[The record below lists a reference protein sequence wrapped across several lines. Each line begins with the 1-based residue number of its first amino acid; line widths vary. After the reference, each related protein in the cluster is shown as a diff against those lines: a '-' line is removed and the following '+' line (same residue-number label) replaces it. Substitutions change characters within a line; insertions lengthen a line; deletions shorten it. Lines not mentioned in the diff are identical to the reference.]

1 MIGLLPFGLAK
12 LFSLFLYASHRHRKA
27 AKIAVYSLITS
38 VTLSLILM
46 HPMGASGLA
55 LAGSIGGWVLFIFTV
70 KEVGFDKFVMI
81 VKAKQSLVFS
91 IVMPLFILII
101 YFLNEWILT
110 LIR

>member
-1 MIGLLPFGLAK
+1 
-12 LFSLFLYASHRHRKA
+12 
-27 AKIAVYSLITS
+27 
-38 VTLSLILM
+38 M

-81 VKAKQSLVFS
+81 VKAKQSLVFLV
-91 IVMPLFILII
+91 IMPLFIVII